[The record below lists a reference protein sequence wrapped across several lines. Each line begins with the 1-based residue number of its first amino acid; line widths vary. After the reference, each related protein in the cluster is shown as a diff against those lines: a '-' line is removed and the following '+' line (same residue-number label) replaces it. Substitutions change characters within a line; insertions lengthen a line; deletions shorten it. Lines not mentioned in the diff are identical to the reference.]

1 MSNIEEDIQMLK
13 TFKVKGNYMPN
24 HIDRMIEPKEVE
36 AIYHVLQELEQD
48 KKRLKEL
55 EEALLKVKEKNIKL
69 FINSKNSIPVQ
80 KVKDK
85 IKYYKKL
92 QNNYIKKYDEVNDTL
107 QGMINVLKEIVED
120 K

>member
-1 MSNIEEDIQMLK
+1 MGNIDTVQDFINEMRSFGLNKDTIEIANTLEDILSE
-13 TFKVKGNYMPN
+13 
-24 HIDRMIEPKEVE
+24 REV
-36 AIYHVLQELEQD
+36 D
-48 KKRLKEL
+48 KKRIKEL